1 MFSTLCYTKLNA
13 IFSTMNYTKVVMT
26 PNYPVN
32 FSAAFVG
39 DVLTSTSRLI
49 AHFLFSST
57 YSCMLISSFVLNNSR
72 FSSSFSSSWW
82 DCNHVMKQIFVPYIT
97 VIPLWIRLMQ
107 CLRCAVQSGNRW
119 PHYGNAFKYAISFI
133 VFSFGI
139 FDVQNKRSFKWVV
152 ALIFVTLVQLSWDF
166 FMDWG
171 MSLRRPLL
179 MNSRWTYAVF
189 ILMNIFIRFSWAIS
203 LLFNTGGFIHHY

>member
-97 VIPLWIRLMQ
+97 KPASL
-107 CLRCAVQSGNRW
+107 
-119 PHYGNAFKYAISFI
+119 
-133 VFSFGI
+133 
-139 FDVQNKRSFKWVV
+139 
-152 ALIFVTLVQLSWDF
+152 ALAF
-166 FMDWG
+166 FMLGALYMHFRVRDELTKYLPALSMFCG
-171 MSLRRPLL
+171 CVAIFLL
-179 MNSRWTYAVF
+179 S
-189 ILMNIFIRFSWAIS
+189 
-203 LLFNTGGFIHHY
+203 